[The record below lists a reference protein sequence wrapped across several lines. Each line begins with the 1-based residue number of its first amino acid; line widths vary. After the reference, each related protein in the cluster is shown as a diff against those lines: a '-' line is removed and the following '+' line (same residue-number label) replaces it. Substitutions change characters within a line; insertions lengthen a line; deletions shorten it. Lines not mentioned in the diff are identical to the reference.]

1 MTLQEQIRANRW
13 RTLLVYVMFA
23 LLAAALSAVLGLAF
37 GTGFLVFF
45 GVISIIYGIVSWFA
59 AGSVIAAAAG
69 ASKADPKQ
77 FPEAAGAL
85 ETVAIGAGLPVT
97 PPLYIVQD
105 PAPNAFAAGRD
116 AEHAYVAVTT
126 GLLDTMPRRE
136 LEAVLAHEVSHIRN
150 RDVRLMTI
158 ASVLVGVV
166 ALLSDM
172 LMRIAWVSG
181 NRQRGEGQ
189 NPLILIFG
197 LVAIVLAPISASLL
211 QLALSRRREFLAD
224 ASAAE
229 LTGDPEGLAR
239 ALAKLRDDHRPLQ
252 RATRATAH
260 LYIESPLRD
269 HAALRSS
276 LGGLFD
282 THPPLEDRIRALEES
297 GGFRLA

>member
-1 MTLQEQIRANRW
+1 MSLQEQIRANRV
-13 RTLLVYVMFA
+13 RTAIVLLGFVV
-23 LLAAALSAVLGLAF
+23 LIAAFCAIVGYSYSPGIAGVLGIV
-37 GTGFLVFF
+37 GIGY
-45 GVISIIYGIVSWFA
+45 GVISYFASGAMVAGVSNA
-59 AGSVIAAAAG
+59 HPVTRA
-69 ASKADPKQ
+69 
-77 FPEAAGAL
+77 EAPQLYHAV
-85 ETVAIGAGLPVT
+85 ETVAIAAGLART
-97 PPLYIVQD
+97 PPIYLIPD
-105 PAPNAFAAGRD
+105 DASNAFAAGRTSD
-116 AEHAYVAVTT
+116 TAYIAATRGIVA
-126 GLLDTMPRRE
+126 LLDERE
-136 LEAVLAHEVSHIRN
+136 LEGVVAHEISHIRN

-172 LMRIAWVSG
+172 LMRIAWAGG
-181 NRQRGEGQ
+181 NRRRGEGQ

-197 LVAIVLAPISASLL
+197 VVAIVLAPISASLL
-211 QLALSRRREFLAD
+211 QMALSRRREFLAD

-252 RATRATAH
+252 RVTRATAH

-282 THPPLEDRIRALEES
+282 THPPLEDRIKALEQI
-297 GGFRLA
+297 GGFQLA

>member
-1 MTLQEQIRANRW
+1 MSLQEQIRANRV
-13 RTLLVYVMFA
+13 RTAIVLLGFVV
-23 LLAAALSAVLGLAF
+23 LIAAFCAIVGYSYSPGIAGVLGIVGIGYGLISYLAS
-37 GTGFLVFF
+37 GAMVA
-45 GVISIIYGIVSWFA
+45 GVSNAHPVTRA
-59 AGSVIAAAAG
+59 
-69 ASKADPKQ
+69 
-77 FPEAAGAL
+77 EAPQLYHAV
-85 ETVAIGAGLPVT
+85 ETVAIAAGLART
-97 PPLYIVQD
+97 PPIYLIPD
-105 PAPNAFAAGRD
+105 DAANAFAAGRTPD
-116 AEHAYVAVTT
+116 TAYIAATRGIVA
-126 GLLDTMPRRE
+126 LLDERE
-136 LEAVLAHEVSHIRN
+136 LEGVVAHEISHIRN

-172 LMRIAWVSG
+172 LMRLAWAGG
-181 NRQRGEGQ
+181 NRRRGEGQ

-252 RATRATAH
+252 RVTRATAH

-269 HAALRSS
+269 HATLRSS

-282 THPPLEDRIRALEES
+282 THPPLEDRIKALEQI
-297 GGFRLA
+297 GGFQLA